1 MGGKMKQM
9 PPPQF
14 PKPSFGGTA
23 PMHLQVTK
31 HALQAEI
38 PSGVEVYDVLEE
50 RSDHMDRRQFVIIG
64 AARGKTF
71 HIKLE
76 RERGAAFPYDEAIV
90 KLMVFA

>member
-1 MGGKMKQM
+1 
-9 PPPQF
+9 
-14 PKPSFGGTA
+14 
-23 PMHLQVTK
+23 MHLQITK

-38 PSGVEVYDVLEE
+38 PRGVEVYDVVEGIQGGIDK
-50 RSDHMDRRQFVIIG
+50 RHWIVMG

-76 RERGAAFPYDEAIV
+76 RNRGEPFPYDEAIV